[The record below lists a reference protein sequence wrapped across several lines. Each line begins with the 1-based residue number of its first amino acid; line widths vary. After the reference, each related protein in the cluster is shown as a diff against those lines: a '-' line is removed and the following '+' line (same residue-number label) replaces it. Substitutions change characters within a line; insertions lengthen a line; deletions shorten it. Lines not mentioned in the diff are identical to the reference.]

1 MMTELMSTVRGV
13 YGGLD
18 RSHHSE
24 MAFRIGPDGLTGRH
38 DYDVDVWADSPAAHS
53 LLDHIDVDGLK
64 CPARRK
70 VYVRKT
76 DGILAARIQQIWAT
90 FSNLVLE

>member
-38 DYDVDVWADSPAAHS
+38 DYDVDVWADSPAAQS

-70 VYVRKT
+70 VYVRKA
-76 DGILAARIQQIWAT
+76 DGTPQLDFNTVWTT

>member
-53 LLDHIDVDGLK
+53 LFDHIDVNGLK
-64 CPARRK
+64 FPTRRK
-70 VYVRKT
+70 VSVRK
-76 DGILAARIQQIWAT
+76 ARGTSPPDFNTVWTT